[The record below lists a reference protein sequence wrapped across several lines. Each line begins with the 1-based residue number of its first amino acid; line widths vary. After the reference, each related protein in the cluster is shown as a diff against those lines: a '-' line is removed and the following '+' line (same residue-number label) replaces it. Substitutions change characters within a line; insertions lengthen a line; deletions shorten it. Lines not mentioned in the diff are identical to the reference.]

1 MALMDHENFV
11 GFFFLNN
18 IFFIFSIFLFSF
30 FYFVLFI
37 FVVFI
42 FLDWQR
48 WATILV
54 SYSKKRRISRRAT
67 RCRLL
72 SFVVIRC
79 TTRCHSFYHSLSF
92 VITRCHRLSLV
103 VTHFHSLSLDV
114 PLVCLFINDQFDL
127 KLETF

>member
-1 MALMDHENFV
+1 MDHENFV
-11 GFFFLNN
+11 GFFFRNN

-37 FVVFI
+37 FVIFI

-54 SYSKKRRISRRAT
+54 SYSKKRRISREAT
-67 RCRLL
+67 CCSLL
-72 SFVVIRC
+72 SFAVIRC
-79 TTRCHSFYHSLSF
+79 TTRCYSLHHSLSF

-103 VTHFHSLSLDV
+103 VTHLLSLDA
-114 PLVCLFINDQFDL
+114 PLVCLFVNDQFDL
-127 KLETF
+127 KLEIFYRD